1 MISKTQIALASTIFF
16 VAVYAIHTVGLD
28 NIVRRVISTVFTD
41 L

>member
-1 MISKTQIALASTIFF
+1 MSKTQLAISATIFL

-28 NIVRRVISTVFTD
+28 NIVRRIISTVFTD

>member
-1 MISKTQIALASTIFF
+1 MISKTQLAIASTIFF

-28 NIVRRVISTVFTD
+28 TIVRRVISTVFD